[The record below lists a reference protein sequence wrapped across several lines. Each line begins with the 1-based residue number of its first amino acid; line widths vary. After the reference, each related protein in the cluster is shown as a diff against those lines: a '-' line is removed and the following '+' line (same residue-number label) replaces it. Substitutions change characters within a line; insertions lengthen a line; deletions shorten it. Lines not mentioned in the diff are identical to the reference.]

1 MKESEKPSVVLK
13 PGRERSLRSFHPW
26 VFSGAVGEIRGN
38 PEEGDVVEVLSAE
51 GAFLA
56 RGHYSPGSIAIKVLS
71 FSKRPVDEKF
81 WMDALQRAHA
91 LRAVLGL
98 TASPATNAYRLV
110 NGEGDGLPGLI
121 VDMYGSAAIIQC
133 HSAGM
138 VQSQLFIS
146 RALRELFGQTL
157 DSVYARSR
165 DTIPAH
171 WGRRAKEMDHV
182 LEGPLFGQAIGGLI
196 RENGHTFKVDWAVAQ
211 KTGFYLDQ
219 RENRRLVRECAS
231 GRRVLDG
238 FCYSGGFTVH
248 ALAGG
253 AAHVDAVD
261 ASGKALE
268 LLKENT
274 ALNVAEASYN
284 PIRSDCTAYLSECS
298 REYDLI
304 VLDPPGLAKHAS
316 AVAPALRQYRRLN
329 RLALEKIMPGGL
341 IFTFSCSQLVSR
353 EKFLE
358 LIRSEATQTGR
369 RVTVIRELHQ
379 APCHAVSLF
388 HPEGVYLKGFMMKV
402 D

>member
-1 MKESEKPSVVLK
+1 MKGPESQTVILK

-26 VFSGAVGEIRGN
+26 VFSGAVQEIRGT
-38 PEEGDVVEVLSAE
+38 PEEGDVVEVISSE

-56 RGHYSPGSIAIKVLS
+56 MGHYSQGSIAIKVLS
-71 FSKRPVDEKF
+71 FSRRPIDETF

-91 LRAVLGL
+91 LRTVLGL
-98 TASPATNAYRLV
+98 TASPSTNAYRLV

-121 VDMYGSAAIIQC
+121 VDVYGSAAIVQC

-138 VQSQLFIS
+138 VRSQPFIS
-146 RALRELFGQTL
+146 QTLRKLFGQAL
-157 DSVYARSR
+157 DSVFARNR
-165 DTIPAH
+165 DTIPPH
-171 WGRRAKEMDHV
+171 WGRRAKERDQV
-182 LEGPLFGQAIGGLI
+182 LEGSLWGEATGGLI
-196 RENGHTFKVDWAVAQ
+196 RENAHTFKVDWAGGQ

-219 RENRRLVRECAS
+219 RENRRLVGECAA

-238 FCYSGGFTVH
+238 FCYSGGFTVY

-268 LLKENT
+268 LLKENV
-274 ALNVAEASYN
+274 ALNLAAG
-284 PIRSDCTAYLSECS
+284 PWTGIQGDCTAHLSECGH
-298 REYDLI
+298 EYDLMI
-304 VLDPPGLAKHAS
+304 LDPPGLAKHAS
-316 AVAPALRQYRRLN
+316 AVSGALRQYRRLN
-329 RLALEKIMPGGL
+329 RMAFEKILPGGL

-369 RVTVIRELHQ
+369 RVSVIRELHQ

-388 HPEGVYLKGFMMKV
+388 HPEGIYLKGFMMKV
-402 D
+402 I

>member
-1 MKESEKPSVVLK
+1 MKDQERPSIVLK

-26 VFSGAVGEIRGN
+26 VFSGGVKETRGA
-38 PEEGDVVEVLSAE
+38 PEEGDVVEVISSE

-56 RGHYSPGSIAIKVLS
+56 TGHYSPGSIAIKILS
-71 FSKRPVDEKF
+71 FSRRPVDETF
-81 WMDALQRAHA
+81 WMDALRRAHA

-98 TASPATNAYRLV
+98 TASPDTNAYRLV

-121 VDMYGSAAIIQC
+121 VDIYGSAAIIQC

-138 VQSQLFIS
+138 VRSQSHIS
-146 RALRELFGQTL
+146 RNLQQLLGQAL
-157 DSVYARSR
+157 DSVYARNR
-165 DTIPAH
+165 ETIPAH
-171 WGRRAKEMDHV
+171 WGRRAREMD
-182 LEGPLFGQAIGGLI
+182 LMMEGAIWGQATGGLI
-196 RENGHTFKVDWAVAQ
+196 RENGHTFNVDWAGGQ

-219 RENRRLVRECAS
+219 RENRRLVGECAG

-238 FCYSGGFTVH
+238 FCYSGGFTVY

-261 ASGKALE
+261 ASAKALE
-268 LLKENT
+268 LLKENV
-274 ALNVAEASYN
+274 ALNNADGSCAA
-284 PIRSDCTAYLSECS
+284 IRGDCAAYLSECS
-298 REYDLI
+298 REYDLMI
-304 VLDPPGLAKHAS
+304 LDPPGLAKHAS
-316 AVAPALRQYRRLN
+316 AVGPALRQYRRLN
-329 RLALEKIMPGGL
+329 RLALEKILPGGL

-369 RVTVIRELHQ
+369 RVSVIRELHQ

-388 HPEGVYLKGFMMKV
+388 HPEGVYLKGFLLKV

>member
-1 MKESEKPSVVLK
+1 MKELEKPSIVLK
-13 PGRERSLRSFHPW
+13 PGRGRSLRSFHPW
-26 VFSGAVGEIRGN
+26 VFSGAVQETRGG
-38 PEEGDVVEVLSAE
+38 PEEGDVVEILSSE

-56 RGHYSPGSIAIKVLS
+56 IGHYSSGSITIKVLS
-71 FSKRPVDEKF
+71 FSKRPVDEPF
-81 WMDALQRAHA
+81 WMDALQKARA

-98 TASPATNAYRLV
+98 TGSRATNGYRLV

-121 VDMYGSAAIIQC
+121 VDVYGSAAIIQC

-138 VQSQLFIS
+138 VRSQPLIS
-146 RALRELFGQTL
+146 HTLQQLFGQTL

-165 DTIPAH
+165 DTIPPR
-171 WGRRAKEMDHV
+171 WGRRAKETDQV
-182 LEGPLFGQAIGGLI
+182 LEGSLWGEATSGLI
-196 RENGHTFKVDWAVAQ
+196 NENGHTFKVDWAGGQ

-219 RENRRLVRECAS
+219 RENRRLVGECAA

-238 FCYSGGFTVH
+238 FCYSGGFTVY

-261 ASGKALE
+261 ASAKALD
-268 LLKENT
+268 LLKENVD
-274 ALNVAEASYN
+274 LNVRGGSCT
-284 PIRSDCTAYLSECS
+284 PIRGDFTAYLSECG
-298 REYDLI
+298 RDYDLMI
-304 VLDPPGLAKHAS
+304 LDPPGLVKHAS
-316 AVAPALRQYRRLN
+316 AVTGGLRQYRRLN
-329 RLALEKIMPGGL
+329 RLALEKILPGGL

-358 LIRSEATQTGR
+358 LIRSEATQIGR

-379 APCHAVSLF
+379 APCHVVSLF
-388 HPEGVYLKGFMMKV
+388 HPEGVYLKGLLMKV